1 MTALFCFVFLV
12 IIRISLR
19 VDDEDPEVTEFENQM
34 QQLIQTTN
42 DMYLGGIP
50 ADDYMDTV
58 RSSVIDNVIL
68 NSLKG
73 GSIRDL
79 TFDQT

>member
-1 MTALFCFVFLV
+1 MFCFVFLV

-19 VDDEDPEVTEFENQM
+19 VDDEDPEVTEFENLM

-50 ADDYMDTV
+50 ENYMDTV
-58 RSSVIDNVIL
+58 RISDIDNVIL

>member
-1 MTALFCFVFLV
+1 M
-12 IIRISLR
+12 
-19 VDDEDPEVTEFENQM
+19 DDEDPEVTGFENVM

-50 ADDYMDTV
+50 ENYMDTV
-58 RSSVIDNVIL
+58 RISNIDNVIL

>member
-1 MTALFCFVFLV
+1 M
-12 IIRISLR
+12 
-19 VDDEDPEVTEFENQM
+19 DDEDPEVTKFANQM

-50 ADDYMDTV
+50 KNYMDTV

-68 NSLKG
+68 SSLKG

>member
-1 MTALFCFVFLV
+1 M
-12 IIRISLR
+12 R
-19 VDDEDPEVTEFENQM
+19 VDDEDPVEKKFENMM
-34 QQLIQTTN
+34 QQNIQTTN

-50 ADDYMDTV
+50 ENYMDTV
-58 RSSVIDNVIL
+58 RSIDIDNVIL

>member
-1 MTALFCFVFLV
+1 M
-12 IIRISLR
+12 
-19 VDDEDPEVTEFENQM
+19 DDEDPEVTVFENVM

-50 ADDYMDTV
+50 ENYMDTV
-58 RSSVIDNVIL
+58 RISNIDNVIL

>member
-1 MTALFCFVFLV
+1 MLPIFFPRLM
-12 IIRISLR
+12 LY
-19 VDDEDPEVTEFENQM
+19 VDDEEKTGVFQDKS
-34 QQLIQTTN
+34 QQVIQTTQ

-50 ADDYMDTV
+50 KDVTFLTNDFN
-58 RSSVIDNVIL
+58 SVIL

-79 TFDQT
+79 TFDDVYV

>member
-1 MTALFCFVFLV
+1 MFCFVFLV

-19 VDDEDPEVTEFENQM
+19 VDDEDPEVTGFENVM

-50 ADDYMDTV
+50 ENYMDTV
-58 RSSVIDNVIL
+58 RISDIDNVIL

>member
-1 MTALFCFVFLV
+1 MAALFCFVFLV

-19 VDDEDPEVTEFENQM
+19 VDDEDPEVTKFENQM

-50 ADDYMDTV
+50 ENYMDNV
-58 RSSVIDNVIL
+58 RSSNIDNVIL

>member
-1 MTALFCFVFLV
+1 M
-12 IIRISLR
+12 
-19 VDDEDPEVTEFENQM
+19 DDEDPEVTVFENVM

-50 ADDYMDTV
+50 ENYMDTV
-58 RSSVIDNVIL
+58 RISDIDNVIL

>member
-1 MTALFCFVFLV
+1 M
-12 IIRISLR
+12 
-19 VDDEDPEVTEFENQM
+19 DDEDPEVTDFENVM

-50 ADDYMDTV
+50 ENYMDTV
-58 RSSVIDNVIL
+58 RISNIDNVIL

>member
-1 MTALFCFVFLV
+1 M
-12 IIRISLR
+12 
-19 VDDEDPEVTEFENQM
+19 DDEDPEVTKFENQM
-34 QQLIQTTN
+34 KQLIQTTN

-50 ADDYMDTV
+50 DDYMDTV

>member
-1 MTALFCFVFLV
+1 M
-12 IIRISLR
+12 
-19 VDDEDPEVTEFENQM
+19 DDEDPEVTDFENVM

-50 ADDYMDTV
+50 ENYMDTV
-58 RSSVIDNVIL
+58 RISDIDNVIL

>member
-1 MTALFCFVFLV
+1 M
-12 IIRISLR
+12 
-19 VDDEDPEVTEFENQM
+19 DDEDPEVTEFENVM

-50 ADDYMDTV
+50 ENYMDTV
-58 RSSVIDNVIL
+58 RISDIDNVIL

>member
-1 MTALFCFVFLV
+1 MFCFVFLV

-19 VDDEDPEVTEFENQM
+19 VDDEDPEVTGFENVM

-50 ADDYMDTV
+50 ENYMDTV

>member
-1 MTALFCFVFLV
+1 M
-12 IIRISLR
+12 
-19 VDDEDPEVTEFENQM
+19 DDEDPEVTKFENVM

-50 ADDYMDTV
+50 ENYMDTV
-58 RSSVIDNVIL
+58 RISDIDNVMF

>member
-1 MTALFCFVFLV
+1 M
-12 IIRISLR
+12 
-19 VDDEDPEVTEFENQM
+19 DDEDPEVTGFENVM

-50 ADDYMDTV
+50 ENYMDTV
-58 RSSVIDNVIL
+58 RISDIDNVIL

>member
-1 MTALFCFVFLV
+1 MFCFVFLV

-19 VDDEDPEVTEFENQM
+19 VDDEDPEVTKFENLM

-50 ADDYMDTV
+50 ENYMDTV

>member
-19 VDDEDPEVTEFENQM
+19 VDDEDPEVTEFENVM

-50 ADDYMDTV
+50 ENYMDTV
-58 RSSVIDNVIL
+58 RISNIDNVIL

>member
-1 MTALFCFVFLV
+1 M
-12 IIRISLR
+12 
-19 VDDEDPEVTEFENQM
+19 DDEDPEVTKFENVM

-50 ADDYMDTV
+50 ENYMDTV
-58 RSSVIDNVIL
+58 RISDIDNVIL

>member
-1 MTALFCFVFLV
+1 M
-12 IIRISLR
+12 
-19 VDDEDPEVTEFENQM
+19 DDEDPEVTKFENQM

-50 ADDYMDTV
+50 ENYMDTV

>member
-19 VDDEDPEVTEFENQM
+19 VDDEDPEVTKFENVM

-50 ADDYMDTV
+50 ENYMDTV
-58 RSSVIDNVIL
+58 RIRHIDNVIL